1 MDKSINIY
9 LFSYTIK
16 LKDRFFNRSSLMS
29 QIIRKMQYDIHPP
42 TQSKTKV
49 LSMSHRYRVRCERI
63 ILILYTYMC
72 NIFYLFFGSIISRQ
86 PVLEQLENVWS
97 NINQR
102 GWINIQ
108 ATQSLESLLNTGGS
122 LWFVTNVV
130 KEVLKYRYQEEL
142 DQAVDLAFAIFHL
155 DIENCTLDLINHI
168 IPQYLYNSL
177 QSVFTC
183 V

>member
-1 MDKSINIY
+1 M
-9 LFSYTIK
+9 F
-16 LKDRFFNRSSLMS
+16 
-29 QIIRKMQYDIHPP
+29 QIIRKMQYDVHPP

-49 LSMSHRYRVRCERI
+49 LSMSNRYSTFKRVTGHCCFWNSVFYN
-63 ILILYTYMC
+63 LILHIC
-72 NIFYLFFGSIISRQ
+72 SIISRQ
-86 PVLEQLENVWS
+86 PILEQLESVWQ

-122 LWFVTNVV
+122 LWFVTNIV

-142 DQAVDLAFAIFHL
+142 DRAVDLAFAIFHL

-168 IPQYLYNSL
+168 IPQYLHNSL
-177 QSVFTC
+177 Q
-183 V
+183 

>member
-1 MDKSINIY
+1 M
-9 LFSYTIK
+9 F
-16 LKDRFFNRSSLMS
+16 
-29 QIIRKMQYDIHPP
+29 QIIRKMQYDVHPP

-49 LSMSHRYRVRCERI
+49 LSMSHRYYDIFWKWIVINCFFFFFFSGFVIFTGRFC
-63 ILILYTYMC
+63 TY
-72 NIFYLFFGSIISRQ
+72 SIISRQ
-86 PVLEQLENVWS
+86 PILEQLESVWQ

-122 LWFVTNVV
+122 LWFVTNIV

-168 IPQYLYNSL
+168 IPQYLHNSL
-177 QSVFTC
+177 Q
-183 V
+183 

>member
-1 MDKSINIY
+1 MFTPLPNRK
-9 LFSYTIK
+9 
-16 LKDRFFNRSSLMS
+16 RRSSRCL
-29 QIIRKMQYDIHPP
+29 IG
-42 TQSKTKV
+42 V
-49 LSMSHRYRVRCERI
+49 LTVTVYQRFD
-63 ILILYTYMC
+63 LIDFPFT
-72 NIFYLFFGSIISRQ
+72 SIISRQ
-86 PVLEQLENVWS
+86 PILEQLETVWKNV
-97 NINQR
+97 NQR

-122 LWFVTNVV
+122 LWFVSNIV

-177 QSVFTC
+177 Q
-183 V
+183 

>member
-1 MDKSINIY
+1 M
-9 LFSYTIK
+9 L
-16 LKDRFFNRSSLMS
+16 
-29 QIIRKMQYDIHPP
+29 H
-42 TQSKTKV
+42 
-49 LSMSHRYRVRCERI
+49 
-63 ILILYTYMC
+63 LYIC
-72 NIFYLFFGSIISRQ
+72 VFVSIISRQ
-86 PVLEQLENVWS
+86 PILEQLETVWG

-122 LWFVTNVV
+122 LWFVTNIV

-177 QSVFTC
+177 Q
-183 V
+183 

>member
-1 MDKSINIY
+1 MLLLWFY
-9 LFSYTIK
+9 HLFYVT
-16 LKDRFFNRSSLMS
+16 LVYF
-29 QIIRKMQYDIHPP
+29 
-42 TQSKTKV
+42 
-49 LSMSHRYRVRCERI
+49 
-63 ILILYTYMC
+63 
-72 NIFYLFFGSIISRQ
+72 IFTSIISRQ
-86 PVLEQLENVWS
+86 PILEQLENEWG

-122 LWFVTNVV
+122 LWFVTNIV

-142 DQAVDLAFAIFHL
+142 DQAVDLAFSIFHL

-177 QSVFTC
+177 Q
-183 V
+183 